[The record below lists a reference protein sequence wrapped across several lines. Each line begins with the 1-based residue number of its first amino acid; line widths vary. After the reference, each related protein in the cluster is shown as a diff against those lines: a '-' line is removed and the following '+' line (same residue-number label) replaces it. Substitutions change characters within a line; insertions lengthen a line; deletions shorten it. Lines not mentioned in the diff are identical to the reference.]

1 MNRKDKVIKL
11 ATLLRRLKAENIFK
25 KRENKLDIPKNIDEI
40 KQLHREYLVQKIELD
55 LLNNEIL
62 KTKNESETL
71 NEKFHNIYDFAPTG
85 YFTFTIDG
93 EITSLNISG
102 ARLLGYEK
110 NELINKNIQ
119 SFIGIES
126 LPVFN
131 NFLNEVFAGND
142 KISCELMLAPHNS
155 LPVFVIVE
163 GVLNKYGE
171 KCLASVIDIT
181 DRKKA
186 EGRIIEREK
195 NTEQLYTLLRRITD
209 NMPDMLW
216 AKDLNNRYI
225 FANKAM
231 CEKLFNTMDTSEPV
245 GRNDMF
251 FANRERAAHPENPNW
266 HTFGEI
272 CRDSEAS
279 VLASGKTE
287 HFEEYGNVKNNFLY
301 LDVYKSPL
309 IDDHGNIVGS
319 VGAGRDV
326 TEVKEIEKKLHE
338 SEELYRKLVS
348 TSPDAICMTDMD
360 GNITFASPRSLELFG
375 HKNDS
380 EIIGHALINWVAS
393 EDKEKC
399 ITNLKYLISNGSPLD
414 KEYLL
419 VKKDATRFYG
429 EISAS
434 VIRSADQKPKG
445 LIIIT
450 RDITDRKQAD
460 IALKEREIQLK
471 ELNATKDKFFS
482 IIAHDL
488 KSPFN
493 GIIGISNLMKEE
505 SKKLDL
511 HSIHQYANMINTS
524 AVQTYRLLENLLNW
538 ARIQQGKIIF
548 NPNNILLKHLINEVV
563 ILLRESAYQKKIQI
577 IDKTP
582 ANLRAKIDEGMIE
595 TILRNLVSNAIKFTP
610 VGGQIEIQTTIINTG
625 IEISVS
631 DNGVGIDEENI
642 QKLFNIDTNYSI
654 PGTEKEKG
662 TGLGLILCKEFSEKH
677 NGKISAKS
685 VVGKGSKFTISLP
698 ACSAELIDLKIN
710 KIMNNN

>member
-1 MNRKDKVIKL
+1 MNRKNKAIKFAASL
-11 ATLLRRLKAENIFK
+11 RLKAENILRRK
-25 KRENKLDIPKNIDEI
+25 EATLDLPKNIDEI
-40 KQLHREYLVQKIELD
+40 KQLHHEYQIQKIELD
-55 LLNNEIL
+55 LLTEEIS
-62 KTKNESETL
+62 KVKKEAEIT

-102 ARLLGYEK
+102 ARILGYERDK
-110 NELINKNIQ
+110 LINTNIKN
-119 SFIGIES
+119 FIAEDS

-131 NFLNEVFAGND
+131 NFLNEVFTGSS
-142 KISCELMLAPHNS
+142 KINCELMLSPHNG
-155 LPVFVIVE
+155 LPVFVIIE
-163 GVLNKYGE
+163 GVLNIYGE
-171 KCLASVIDIT
+171 KCLATVIDIT

-231 CEKLFNTMDTSEPV
+231 CEKLFNTKDTNEPV
-245 GRNDMF
+245 GRSDMF
-251 FANRERAAHPENPNW
+251 FAKRERKAHPESPNW

-272 CRDSEAS
+272 CRDSES
-279 VLASGKTE
+279 TVLKTGQTE
-287 HFEEYGNVKNNFLY
+287 HIEEFGNVKNQFLF

-309 IDDHGNIVGS
+309 FDEEGNIVGT

-326 TEVKEIEKKLHE
+326 TKEKKIEKELLE

-348 TSPDAICMTDMD
+348 TSPDAINMTDLK
-360 GNITFASPRSLELFG
+360 GTITFTSPKTLELFG
-375 HKNDS
+375 YESD
-380 EIIGHALINWVAS
+380 EDIIGRPIINWIAPESRKKGIINFKHVI
-393 EDKEKC
+393 D
-399 ITNLKYLISNGSPLD
+399 TGSPID

-419 VKKDATRFYG
+419 LKKDGSLFHG
-429 EISAS
+429 EINAS
-434 VIRSADQKPKG
+434 IIRSADHEPKG

-460 IALKEREIQLK
+460 IALKEREMKLK

-505 SKKLDL
+505 AKRLDL
-511 HSIHQYANMINTS
+511 HTIHQYANMINSS
-524 AVQTYRLLENLLNW
+524 ALQTYRLLENLLNW
-538 ARIQQGKIIF
+538 ARIQQGKITF
-548 NPNNILLKHLINEVV
+548 CPTNILLKHLINET
-563 ILLRESAYQKKIQI
+563 ISLLHESAFQKKIQI
-577 IDKTP
+577 IDNTP
-582 ANLRAKIDEGMIE
+582 SNLKVKIDEGMIE
-595 TILRNLVSNAIKFTP
+595 TILRNLISNAIKFTP
-610 VGGQIEIQTTIINTG
+610 VGGRIEIQTNVINTD

-631 DNGVGIDEENI
+631 DNGVGINEENI
-642 QKLFNIDTNYSI
+642 HKLFNIDTNYTM

-662 TGLGLILCKEFSEKH
+662 TGLGLILCKEFAEKH
-677 NGKISAKS
+677 NGKINVESII
-685 VVGKGSKFTISLP
+685 GKGSKFTISLP
-698 ACSAELIDLKIN
+698 SCSSEFVDVEIN
-710 KIMNNN
+710 NAMNNN